1 MAYESSQGIKFTFSG
16 TAFTANSISVSKKV
30 SEIDV
35 TSLENET
42 GSYRSYRA
50 APIRDGDELKVDF
63 VGLTLPQM
71 TATGQISWTI
81 DGSGSNAA
89 FTANIPTAAPCTSAD
104 VTAQVGELIKGSA
117 TFRLT
122 QN

>member
-1 MAYESSQGIKFTFSG
+1 MAYESSQGIKFVFSG
-16 TAFTANSISVSKKV
+16 LPFTATQIGMSKKV

-35 TSLENET
+35 TSLDAPS
-42 GSYRSYRA
+42 GSYRSFRT
-50 APIRDGDELKVDF
+50 APIVDAPELKVDF
-63 VGLTLPQM
+63 VGISLPQM
-71 TATGQISWTI
+71 TATGAITWTI

-89 FTANIPTAAPCTSAD
+89 FTAGMPTAALCTSAD

-122 QN
+122 AT

>member
-1 MAYESSQGIKFTFSG
+1 MAYESSQGIKFDFSN
-16 TAFTANSISVSKKV
+16 TAFTANSISVSKRV

-35 TSLENET
+35 TSLETRHGEF
-42 GSYRSYRA
+42 RQYRA
-50 APIRDGDELKVDF
+50 APIREGDELKVDF
-63 VGLTLPQM
+63 VGLTVPQQ
-71 TATGQISWTI
+71 TATGQITWTV

-89 FTANIPTAAPCTSAD
+89 FTTGIPTAALCTSVD

-122 QN
+122 NS